1 MEGGMQQATP
11 EVSEAIQEISKG
23 ACRLGLAEHM
33 RMLASAYNNSTR
45 GVLLRGADE
54 IENLTNEVLTLRRA
68 VYRDRIVVV
77 EGGVVPD

>member
-1 MEGGMQQATP
+1 MESGVQQATP
-11 EVSEAIQEISKG
+11 EANESIEETAQG
-23 ACRLGLAEHM
+23 ARRLGLAEHM

-54 IENLTNEVLTLRRA
+54 IESLTNEVLTLRRA

-77 EGGVVPD
+77 DCGVVPD